1 MHSSI
6 ISRVSF
12 TFKVCPF
19 SPCGCLGP
27 FFTIVERSHV
37 FNLRAAE
44 KEIFLLRWFQDL
56 PAEACKSGQIYLS
69 CSAEVIPE
77 TSSCLQCHRVQF
89 VLRNRSS
96 VENLDKKRLHCL
108 CAYYIT
114 WLVKTQKSTTEWSF
128 VKVVVLKLTIVIWD
142 RNGPIIN
149 LDASARS
156 ASLIFLFHQRF
167 LLLQNVYFLIFFF
180 LKWTGLDPMPLPSR
194 GPCPKNTYN
203 AMKLQQS
210 SPWTR

>member
-77 TSSCLQCHRVQF
+77 TSSCCLQCHRVQF

-96 VENLDKKRLHCL
+96 VENLDKKKTPLFVRILHHLAGENAEVYDWVKFCKGGRFE
-108 CAYYIT
+108 AYHSDMGSKRTNHKFGCFGEVRQSNILIPSKIPFIT
-114 WLVKTQKSTTEWSF
+114 KCVFPK
-128 VKVVVLKLTIVIWD
+128 
-142 RNGPIIN
+142 
-149 LDASARS
+149 
-156 ASLIFLFHQRF
+156 
-167 LLLQNVYFLIFFF
+167 FFF
-180 LKWTGLDPMPLPSR
+180 F
-194 GPCPKNTYN
+194 
-203 AMKLQQS
+203 
-210 SPWTR
+210 